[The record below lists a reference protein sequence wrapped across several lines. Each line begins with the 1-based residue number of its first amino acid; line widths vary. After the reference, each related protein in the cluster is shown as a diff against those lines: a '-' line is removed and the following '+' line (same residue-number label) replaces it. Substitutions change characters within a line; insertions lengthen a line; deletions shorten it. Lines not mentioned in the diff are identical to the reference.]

1 MLLKLRDYIFS
12 WKVLIASSENGFVL
26 ALILVPFLIAK
37 STHSASK
44 GSSISKCC
52 WLTVGD
58 VIILKEESR
67 LWALVAD
74 SPTGFGFSGWSNV
87 RLESCWLFSQS
98 SKGKLISVFS
108 DVGLRDSGWS
118 GT

>member
-44 GSSISKCC
+44 GSSISTCC
-52 WLTVGD
+52 WLMVCD
-58 VIILKEESR
+58 VIVPKEESR

-74 SPTGFGFSGWSNV
+74 SPTGLGFSG
-87 RLESCWLFSQS
+87 
-98 SKGKLISVFS
+98 
-108 DVGLRDSGWS
+108 
-118 GT
+118 